1 MFNGNRSGQFVTFFE
16 KLKDEYAQVSPR
28 FSGIKVGPRNY
39 LSRGIGITGVNLTFG
54 VDKGAGMVQLHVRYS
69 ASNCDPE
76 LLKRFSEFIKQNR
89 QKIEAELGTELQWN
103 VLYNA
108 FSILKLIPSPGF
120 FADHSTW
127 PGVRKGMAEWMK
139 KFEDV
144 FVPLVQKF
152 KYGEASTANV
162 PNQETQIGSE
172 PTESVVA
179 TEASVESDASSPSQA
194 EDAEPTEQPADDLN
208 GPSTEAVEGNYVF
221 TGDDMPLTDEHELQ
235 DPLAV

>member
-16 KLKDEYAQVSPR
+16 KLKEEYSQVSSR

-69 ASNCDPE
+69 ASNGDPE
-76 LLKRFSEFIKQNR
+76 LLKRFAEFVKQNR
-89 QKIEAELGTELQWN
+89 QQIEAELGTELQWN

-127 PGVRKGMAEWMK
+127 RGVRKGMVEWMK

-144 FVPLVQKF
+144 FVQLVQKF
-152 KYGEASTANV
+152 KYGGVVTAAV
-162 PNQETQIGSE
+162 PNQETQIASE

-179 TEASVESDASSPSQA
+179 TEAPVESDAGSTPQP
-194 EDAEPTEQPADDLN
+194 EEAEPTELPADDLN
-208 GPSTEAVEGNYVF
+208 DPSTEPAEDNYVP
-221 TGDDMPLTDEHELQ
+221 TGDDMPLPDEPELQ
-235 DPLAV
+235 DQQAV